1 MAQKADF
8 KTVETDLDE
17 LEEKIRKH
25 RRKIAKRI
33 IIVVAVVVAVFLI
46 GWLWMALRTYKSF
59 DVRNTVEQSDKSA
72 VSFVDFC
79 GAVVEYSNDGILYT
93 DSDGNRIW
101 NQAFEMSTPQVAICD
116 TYMVVYDRGGTDMF
130 VMDKNG
136 VKKEIE
142 TSLPIIKACI
152 AKQGTVAVLVSE
164 DSNYYVKLYD
174 VNAKELASGEFF
186 GEQKNIPVDIALS
199 YDAKKLAVDMIDIS
213 GGKTDTVISFYN
225 FGSVGQNEID
235 NNVGTYTYEGVLIPE
250 ISYVS
255 ENKMVAIGDD
265 RIMVFEGSQKPSLKQ
280 TIELDKEVDSV
291 FYNER
296 YIGIAYGNNDEKVT
310 SHIKVYD
317 YSGKMLMEN
326 DTGITYSHIE
336 FDSNNEVCVT
346 NDVACEIYTIHGVK
360 KFSYTFDKKLYEVMY
375 KSGLNNYIF
384 IYEGSMD
391 EVRLK

>member
-1 MAQKADF
+1 MAQKAGF
-8 KTVETDLDE
+8 KAVETDLGE

-33 IIVVAVVVAVFLI
+33 IIVISVIVAVLLI
-46 GWLWMALRTYKSF
+46 GWLWMALRTYKSYN
-59 DVRNTVEQSDKSA
+59 VRNTVEQSDKSSI
-72 VSFVDFC
+72 SFVDFC

-101 NQAFEMSTPQVAICD
+101 NQAFEMSTPQVAKCD
-116 TYMVVYDRGGTDMF
+116 TYMVVYDCGGTDMY

-136 VKKEIE
+136 IKKQIE

-164 DSNYYVKLYD
+164 DNNYYVKLYD

-186 GEQKNIPVDIALS
+186 GEQKNIPIDIALS

-213 GGKTDTVISFYN
+213 SGKTNSVIAFYN

-250 ISYVS
+250 IAYVS
-255 ENKMVAIGDD
+255 DNRMIAVGDD
-265 RIMVFEGSQKPSLKQ
+265 RIMVFEGTQKPSLKQ
-280 TIELDKEVDSV
+280 TIEQDKEIDTV
-291 FYNER
+291 FYNEH

-317 YSGKMLMEN
+317 YSGKMMMEN
-326 DTGITYSHIE
+326 DTGISYNRIE
-336 FDSNNEVCVT
+336 FNSNNEVCVT
-346 NDVACEIYTIHGVK
+346 SDTECEIYTIHGVK